1 VPRERAELR
10 PGARRKE
17 DEGAGAGRGPSR
29 EGDERRAE
37 GGSRG
42 ARSSEPALGAP
53 SWDWEARARPGEY
66 QRRDRELRR
75 WEVRDRGRE
84 KQEIGWGFGEAMA
97 SKKHSARH
105 GSLRGGS

>member
-42 ARSSEPALGAP
+42 ARSSELGLGSKGAARRVPKTRQGAP
-53 SWDWEARARPGEY
+53 AMGSQGQRERETGDRLGVLARPWRARSTA
-66 QRRDRELRR
+66 
-75 WEVRDRGRE
+75 RGM
-84 KQEIGWGFGEAMA
+84 GA
-97 SKKHSARH
+97 
-105 GSLRGGS
+105 